1 MAKKKTSAEMA
12 REESEIA
19 KVEDMLGDA
28 FGSLGGLEA
37 PTTEENLG
45 VANPQDKSEL
55 DPVEVEQIDSDS
67 DKDDDIQGKEDV
79 KPEKPPMDDILLAP
93 LNNVST
99 ETISEESEE
108 NGHSEDHP
116 DVKPNTPSGPPP
128 ASTPTGPPNPPS
140 APPSSPPSGPPNPP
154 SAPPSGPPSKGP
166 PSAPPSSPPSGPP
179 NPPSAPPSGP
189 PSGPPSPPSAPPS
202 GPPSK
207 GPPSAPPTD
216 PPPADSS
223 AEEQIP
229 ENSNEQ
235 SASDDSLAED
245 IVSNEEEGPAEEAI
259 INEIANSNESDDEI
273 QEENVDA
280 KEQNDTT
287 EEAKVAEGSIE
298 QDAQGEQN
306 AEEMVEDNLEFASED
321 DVEQL
326 LEKEAEIARLSA
338 EVERLRSSMAGAADV
353 IEELE
358 NPPMPP
364 VVTEDI
370 VIGAHIV
377 SDIARI
383 ARQLDRDELIRA
395 SMGTIAMLHPDHV
408 DILVASKHMALLPR
422 MNEKDICAGRMMG
435 KSPRGAPLNWKTLEV
450 LLASASIITGGPAA
464 VIHSHGPYST
474 AVSCEKDLVL
484 MQPIDEIGK
493 KHLGKIII
501 VDPDEENPDEFLR
514 QVAEALQ
521 QGGMRCVMVRGE
533 GCYAVG
539 ADLDQAWA
547 NASMFEHSMK
557 ILLLAR
563 QANLKL

>member
-12 REESEIA
+12 REESEKA

-37 PTTEENLG
+37 PPTAENLN
-45 VANPQDKSEL
+45 VTRQEDTSEL

-67 DKDDDIQGKEDV
+67 NKDDEIQSEEGADRENLS
-79 KPEKPPMDDILLAP
+79 MGDILLAP
-93 LNNVST
+93 LNNASNEASAEDNDENKQA
-99 ETISEESEE
+99 ETRSEE
-108 NGHSEDHP
+108 
-116 DVKPNTPSGPPP
+116 KPNTPSGPPP
-128 ASTPTGPPNPPS
+128 ASPPTKPPS
-140 APPSSPPSGPPNPP
+140 
-154 SAPPSGPPSKGP
+154 
-166 PSAPPSSPPSGPP
+166 
-179 NPPSAPPSGP
+179 PPSAPPSGP

-207 GPPSAPPTD
+207 GPPSAPPSGPPSKGPPSAPPSGPPSGPPS
-216 PPPADSS
+216 PPPTES
-223 AEEQIP
+223 AAQGLMP
-229 ENSNEQ
+229 ENLSEQ
-235 SASDDSLAED
+235 SANDDSALENVASEG
-245 IVSNEEEGPAEEAI
+245 EESPTEEAI
-259 INEIANSNESDDEI
+259 VNKDAESNESDDDI
-273 QEENVDA
+273 QEANVDV
-280 KEQNDTT
+280 KEQDDTAEDANDVNDLIMH
-287 EEAKVAEGSIE
+287 E
-298 QDAQGEQN
+298 AQGEQTT
-306 AEEMVEDNLEFASED
+306 EELAEDNLEFANED
-321 DVEQL
+321 DSEQL

-395 SMGTIAMLHPDHV
+395 SMGTIAMLHPDHL

-435 KSPRGAPLNWKTLEV
+435 NPPRGAPLNWKTLEV
-450 LLASASIITGGPAA
+450 LLASASLVTGGPAA
-464 VIHSHGPYST
+464 VIHAHGPYST

-484 MQPIDEIGK
+484 MQPVDEIGK

-521 QGGMRCVMVRGE
+521 QGGMRCVMIRGQ

>member
-37 PTTEENLG
+37 PTTEENPDADG
-45 VANPQDKSEL
+45 GDDMSEL
-55 DPVEVEQIDSDS
+55 DPVEVEHIDSDNNKIDETQS
-67 DKDDDIQGKEDV
+67 EEGVEA
-79 KPEKPPMDDILLAP
+79 ENPPKGDILLTP

-99 ETISEESEE
+99 EKNSEE
-108 NGHSEDHP
+108 NLENEHSENHP
-116 DVKPNTPSGPPP
+116 DVQPNTPSGPPP
-128 ASTPTGPPNPPS
+128 ASPPTGPPNPP
-140 APPSSPPSGPPNPP
+140 AAPPSGPPSGPLSPP
-154 SAPPSGPPSKGP
+154 STPPSGPPSRPPSRPPSGPPSKGP
-166 PSAPPSSPPSGPP
+166 PSAPPSE
-179 NPPSAPPSGP
+179 
-189 PSGPPSPPSAPPS
+189 
-202 GPPSK
+202 PPSK
-207 GPPSAPPTD
+207 GPPSAPPTG

-235 SASDDSLAED
+235 SASEDSSTED
-245 IVSNEEEGPAEEAI
+245 IVPKAEESPAEEAI
-259 INEIANSNESDDEI
+259 INESADSNESDDVI
-273 QEENVDA
+273 QEPKVEV
-280 KEQNDTT
+280 KEQNDTAEEPKIEEGTVEQEAQVEQTT
-287 EEAKVAEGSIE
+287 EEL
-298 QDAQGEQN
+298 
-306 AEEMVEDNLEFASED
+306 VEDNLEFANED

-364 VVTEDI
+364 IVTEDI

-395 SMGTIAMLHPDHV
+395 SMGTIAMLHPDHI

-450 LLASASIITGGPAA
+450 LLASASMVTGGPAA
-464 VIHSHGPYST
+464 VIHAHGPYST

-501 VDPDEENPDEFLR
+501 VDPDEENPGEFLR

>member
-12 REESEIA
+12 REESEKA

-37 PTTEENLG
+37 PPTNENLD
-45 VANPQDKSEL
+45 VTKQEDTSEL

-67 DKDDDIQGKEDV
+67 NKDDEIQSEEGVDRENL
-79 KPEKPPMDDILLAP
+79 PMSDILLAP
-93 LNNVST
+93 LNNASNEASAEDNDDNKQA
-99 ETISEESEE
+99 ETRSEE
-108 NGHSEDHP
+108 
-116 DVKPNTPSGPPP
+116 KPNTPSGPPP
-128 ASTPTGPPNPPS
+128 ASPP
-140 APPSSPPSGPPNPP
+140 A
-154 SAPPSGPPSKGP
+154 K
-166 PSAPPSSPPSGPP
+166 
-179 NPPSAPPSGP
+179 
-189 PSGPPSPPSAPPS
+189 PPSPPSAPPS

-207 GPPSAPPTD
+207 GPPSAPPSGPPSGPPS
-216 PPPADSS
+216 PPPTES
-223 AEEQIP
+223 AAQGLIP
-229 ENSNEQ
+229 ENLSEQ
-235 SASDDSLAED
+235 SANDDSALENVA
-245 IVSNEEEGPAEEAI
+245 SEEEESLTEEAI
-259 INEIANSNESDDEI
+259 VNKDAESNESDDDI
-273 QEENVDA
+273 QEANVDV
-280 KEQNDTT
+280 KVQDDTT
-287 EEAKVAEGSIE
+287 EDANDVNDSIMHE
-298 QDAQGEQN
+298 AQGEQTT
-306 AEEMVEDNLEFASED
+306 EELAEDNLEFANED
-321 DVEQL
+321 DSEQL

-395 SMGTIAMLHPDHV
+395 SMGTIAMLHPDHL

-435 KSPRGAPLNWKTLEV
+435 NPPRGSPLNWKTLEV
-450 LLASASIITGGPAA
+450 LLASASLVTGGPAA
-464 VIHSHGPYST
+464 VIHAHGPYST

-484 MQPIDEIGK
+484 MQPVDEIGK

-521 QGGMRCVMVRGE
+521 QGGMRCVMIRGQ

>member
-37 PTTEENLG
+37 PTTEENLD
-45 VANPQDKSEL
+45 VANPEDKSEL

-79 KPEKPPMDDILLAP
+79 EPEKPPMDDILLAP

-140 APPSSPPSGPPNPP
+140 APPNSPPSG
-154 SAPPSGPPSKGP
+154 SPSKGP
-166 PSAPPSSPPSGPP
+166 PSAPPAG
-179 NPPSAPPSGP
+179 
-189 PSGPPSPPSAPPS
+189 
-202 GPPSK
+202 
-207 GPPSAPPTD
+207 

-235 SASDDSLAED
+235 SASEDSSVED
-245 IVSNEEEGPAEEAI
+245 IVSKEEESTTEEAT
-259 INEIANSNESDDEI
+259 INEVADSNESDNEI
-273 QEENVDA
+273 QEPKEDV
-280 KEQNDTT
+280 KEQNDTA
-287 EEAKVAEGSIE
+287 EEAMVVEGSIE
-298 QDAQGEQN
+298 QEGQDEQTT
-306 AEEMVEDNLEFASED
+306 EELVEDNPESASED

-464 VIHSHGPYST
+464 VIHAHGPYST

-484 MQPIDEIGK
+484 MQPIDETGK

>member
-1 MAKKKTSAEMA
+1 MAGIGSIPMAKKKTSAEMA

-37 PTTEENLG
+37 PTTEENLD
-45 VANPQDKSEL
+45 VAKPDDTSEL
-55 DPVEVEQIDSDS
+55 GPGEVEQIDSDS
-67 DKDDDIQGKEDV
+67 NKGDDVQNKEDV
-79 KPEKPPMDDILLAP
+79 EPENRPMGDILLAP

-99 ETISEESEE
+99 ETSSEESGE
-108 NGHSEDHP
+108 NEHSEDHP
-116 DVKPNTPSGPPP
+116 DVKPNTPSGPSP
-128 ASTPTGPPNPPS
+128 ASTPTGPPS
-140 APPSSPPSGPPNPP
+140 PP
-154 SAPPSGPPSKGP
+154 SAPPSGPPSGP
-166 PSAPPSSPPSGPP
+166 LS
-179 NPPSAPPSGP
+179 PPSAPPSGP

-207 GPPSAPPTD
+207 GPPSAPPTG

-235 SASDDSLAED
+235 SASEDSSAED
-245 IVSNEEEGPAEEAI
+245 IVSNEEESPAEEAI
-259 INEIANSNESDDEI
+259 INEVADSNETDDEI
-273 QEENVDA
+273 QESNVDA
-280 KEQNDTT
+280 KDQNDAA
-287 EEAKVAEGSIE
+287 EEAKVEESSIE
-298 QDAQGEQN
+298 QEAQGEQTT
-306 AEEMVEDNLEFASED
+306 EELVEDNLESASED

-521 QGGMRCVMVRGE
+521 QGGMRCVMIRGQ

>member
-37 PTTEENLG
+37 PTTEENHD
-45 VANPQDKSEL
+45 VAKLEDTSEL
-55 DPVEVEQIDSDS
+55 GPGEVEQTDSDS
-67 DKDDDIQGKEDV
+67 NKGDDVQSKEDV
-79 KPEKPPMDDILLAP
+79 EPENRPMGDILLAP

-99 ETISEESEE
+99 ETSSEESEE
-108 NGHSEDHP
+108 NEHSEDHP

-128 ASTPTGPPNPPS
+128 KSTP
-140 APPSSPPSGPPNPP
+140 A
-154 SAPPSGPPSKGP
+154 GPPS
-166 PSAPPSSPPSGPP
+166 
-179 NPPSAPPSGP
+179 PPSAPPSGP

-202 GPPSK
+202 GPPS
-207 GPPSAPPTD
+207 GPPSPPSAPPSGPPSGPPSPPSAPPSGPPSGPPSPPSAPPTD
-216 PPPADSS
+216 PLPADSS
-223 AEEQIP
+223 AEEQTP

-235 SASDDSLAED
+235 SASEDSSAED
-245 IVSNEEEGPAEEAI
+245 IVSNEEESPSEEAI
-259 INEIANSNESDDEI
+259 INEVADSNETDDEI
-273 QEENVDA
+273 QEANVDA
-280 KEQNDTT
+280 KGQNDAA
-287 EEAKVAEGSIE
+287 EEAKIEESSIE
-298 QDAQGEQN
+298 QEGQGEQPT
-306 AEEMVEDNLEFASED
+306 EELVEDNLESASED

-521 QGGMRCVMVRGE
+521 QGGMRCVMIRGQ

>member
-12 REESEIA
+12 REESEKA

-37 PTTEENLG
+37 PPTNENLD
-45 VANPQDKSEL
+45 VTKQEDTSEL

-67 DKDDDIQGKEDV
+67 NKDDEIQSEEGVDRENL
-79 KPEKPPMDDILLAP
+79 PMSDILLAP
-93 LNNVST
+93 LNNASNEGSAEDNDDNKQA
-99 ETISEESEE
+99 ETRSEE
-108 NGHSEDHP
+108 
-116 DVKPNTPSGPPP
+116 KPNTPSGPPP
-128 ASTPTGPPNPPS
+128 ASPP
-140 APPSSPPSGPPNPP
+140 A
-154 SAPPSGPPSKGP
+154 K
-166 PSAPPSSPPSGPP
+166 
-179 NPPSAPPSGP
+179 
-189 PSGPPSPPSAPPS
+189 PPSPPSAPPS

-207 GPPSAPPTD
+207 GPPSAPPSGPPSGPPS
-216 PPPADSS
+216 PPPTES
-223 AEEQIP
+223 AAQGLIP
-229 ENSNEQ
+229 ENLSEQ
-235 SASDDSLAED
+235 SANDDSALENVA
-245 IVSNEEEGPAEEAI
+245 SEEEESLTEEAI
-259 INEIANSNESDDEI
+259 VNKDAESNESDDDI
-273 QEENVDA
+273 QEANVDV
-280 KEQNDTT
+280 KEQDDTAEDAND
-287 EEAKVAEGSIE
+287 VNDSIMHE
-298 QDAQGEQN
+298 AQGEQTT
-306 AEEMVEDNLEFASED
+306 EELAEDNLEFANED
-321 DVEQL
+321 DSEQL

-395 SMGTIAMLHPDHV
+395 SMGTIAMLHPDHL

-435 KSPRGAPLNWKTLEV
+435 NPPRGSPLNWKTLEV
-450 LLASASIITGGPAA
+450 LLASASLVTGGPAA
-464 VIHSHGPYST
+464 VIHAHGPYST

-484 MQPIDEIGK
+484 MQPVDEIGK

-521 QGGMRCVMVRGE
+521 QGGMRCVMIRGQ

>member
-37 PTTEENLG
+37 PTTEENLE

-79 KPEKPPMDDILLAP
+79 EPEKPPMDDILLAP

-140 APPSSPPSGPPNPP
+140 APPNSPPSGPPSKGPPSAPPSGPPSGPPSPPSAPPSSPPSGPPNPP

-166 PSAPPSSPPSGPP
+166 PSAPPAG
-179 NPPSAPPSGP
+179 
-189 PSGPPSPPSAPPS
+189 
-202 GPPSK
+202 
-207 GPPSAPPTD
+207 

-235 SASDDSLAED
+235 SASEDSSVED
-245 IVSNEEEGPAEEAI
+245 IVSKEEESTTEEAT
-259 INEIANSNESDDEI
+259 INEVADSNESDNEI
-273 QEENVDA
+273 QEPKEDV
-280 KEQNDTT
+280 KEQNDTA
-287 EEAKVAEGSIE
+287 EEAMVVEGSIE
-298 QDAQGEQN
+298 QEGQGEQTT
-306 AEEMVEDNLEFASED
+306 EELVEDNPESASED

-464 VIHSHGPYST
+464 VIHAHGPYST